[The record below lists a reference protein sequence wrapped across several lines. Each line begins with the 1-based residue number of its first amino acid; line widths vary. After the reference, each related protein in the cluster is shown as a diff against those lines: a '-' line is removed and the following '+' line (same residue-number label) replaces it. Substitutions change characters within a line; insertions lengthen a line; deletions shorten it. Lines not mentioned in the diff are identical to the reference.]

1 MSTFT
6 YIARNQTG
14 QIDRGTIEAP
24 SMEQAR
30 ETLRKRGLLTEQIQS
45 LSNAMPWTT
54 TEDDGSVQ
62 KNDVAI
68 PNQTRSYLPLEGTL
82 RLFAGWLLAWYGLV
96 YLLGAF
102 QYNQKLPP
110 DVPFLQALFVSP
122 LVLRCTLGVFLFLL
136 FTDLHRWLGR
146 GIGKGILLTIVAVG
160 LFVGFHL
167 NA

>member
-1 MSTFT
+1 
-6 YIARNQTG
+6 
-14 QIDRGTIEAP
+14 
-24 SMEQAR
+24 MEHAR

-54 TEDDGSVQ
+54 TEDEPEKKKQPADISQ
-62 KNDVAI
+62 SRA
-68 PNQTRSYLPLEGTL
+68 YLPLVDTL

-102 QYNQKLPP
+102 QYNQKLPA

-122 LVLRCTLGVFLFLL
+122 LVLRCTLAVFLFLL